1 MRHGKS
7 RQGWAS
13 RGKAGRGE
21 AGQARQARQG
31 RRGEAWQGTTLQGR
45 RGGARSGVVRRGVAR
60 RGKAGGARHGRAGQ
74 GTAGRGR
81 VGRGKA
87 RLGRQGCLLSF
98 LERNDMKVE
107 KIRWKTNANTGGV
120 KAEDA
125 YNAIEA
131 VRKKNGG
138 QVSPNDLLAVAKRK
152 THILHSIFEWNDDE
166 AAKQHRLT
174 QARTLLRSIEVVYDE
189 LPERPMRSHEI
200 VQAKKRGDD
209 KSQTLYS
216 TTDLAMADPVAR
228 DALIATAIRQAMAF
242 RRRFQ
247 NLRELQLIFEA
258 IDKVADKVG
267 DESADVVRSVEREA

>member
-1 MRHGKS
+1 MVGLGTARLGVAGEARRGRAWHGEA
-7 RQGWAS
+7 RLGLAWQAGRGWA
-13 RGKAGRGE
+13 RLGMAGLGRRGEAGLGEVGLGEAWQAGLGEARCGEAGLGKAGRG
-21 AGQARQARQG
+21 
-31 RRGEAWQGTTLQGR
+31 
-45 RGGARSGVVRRGVAR
+45 
-60 RGKAGGARHGRAGQ
+60 
-74 GTAGRGR
+74 
-81 VGRGKA
+81 
-87 RLGRQGCLLSF
+87 RQGCFLSF
-98 LERNDMKVE
+98 LERNKMKVE

-131 VRKKNGG
+131 VRNKNGG

-152 THILHSIFEWNDDE
+152 THVLHSIFEWNDDE

-174 QARTLLRSIEVVYDE
+174 QARTLLRSIEVIYDE

-200 VQAKKRGDD
+200 VQTKKRGDD
-209 KSQTLYS
+209 QSQTLYS

-258 IDKVADKVG
+258 IDKVADKIG

>member
-1 MRHGKS
+1 
-7 RQGWAS
+7 
-13 RGKAGRGE
+13 
-21 AGQARQARQG
+21 
-31 RRGEAWQGTTLQGR
+31 
-45 RGGARSGVVRRGVAR
+45 
-60 RGKAGGARHGRAGQ
+60 
-74 GTAGRGR
+74 
-81 VGRGKA
+81 
-87 RLGRQGCLLSF
+87 
-98 LERNDMKVE
+98 MKVE

-138 QVSPNDLLAVAKRK
+138 HVSPNDLLAVAKRK
-152 THILHSIFEWNDDE
+152 NHVLHSIFEWNDDE

-200 VQAKKRGDD
+200 VQTKKRGDD
-209 KSQTLYS
+209 QSQTLYT

-258 IDKVADKVG
+258 IDKVADKIG